1 MRVRM
6 HTKAPLFLFVDA
18 FNTRIHL
25 SGGDKINSFIS
36 WIGGKKALRD
46 EILLR
51 FPVQYTRYI
60 EVFGGGGWVLFHKL
74 PGRDF
79 EVYNDF
85 NGLLTNLYQCVRDK
99 PDELKNELR
108 YMLNSRRDFLYI
120 KETLHSENS
129 LTNVQKAA
137 YFYALVR
144 YSYGSGAEDFASQP
158 HSIWNDFPLIDAAS
172 ARLQKV
178 IVENKDFEKL
188 ITQYD
193 RDESFFYC
201 DPPYYKTENYYM
213 GGGFGREDHKRLA
226 DVLCSIKGKFLLSY
240 NDCEEIRELYNR
252 PGILIEGITRLSNL
266 AQRYESGKEYPELF
280 ISNYDTCEFL
290 NSCVQ
295 LSLFKNC
302 TNQIIAERKIIYDR
316 LNENLTNTNSC

>member
-1 MRVRM
+1 M
-6 HTKAPLFLFVDA
+6 
-18 FNTRIHL
+18 
-25 SGGDKINSFIS
+25 
-36 WIGGKKALRD
+36 
-46 EILLR
+46 
-51 FPVQYTRYI
+51 
-60 EVFGGGGWVLFHKL
+60 LFHKL
-74 PGRDF
+74 HGRDF

-99 PDELKNELR
+99 PDELKKELR
-108 YMLNSRRDFLYI
+108 YMLNSRRDFLHI

-144 YSYGSGAEDFASQP
+144 YSYGSGADDFASQP

-295 LSLFKNC
+295 LSLFKNY

>member
-1 MRVRM
+1 M

-99 PDELKNELR
+99 PDELKKELR
-108 YMLNSRRDFLYI
+108 YMLNSRRDFLHI

-226 DVLCSIKGKFLLSY
+226 DVLCSIKGKFFAFVQRLRGDSGS
-240 NDCEEIRELYNR
+240 C
-252 PGILIEGITRLSNL
+252 ITDL
-266 AQRYESGKEYPELF
+266 ES
-280 ISNYDTCEFL
+280 
-290 NSCVQ
+290 
-295 LSLFKNC
+295 SL
-302 TNQIIAERKIIYDR
+302 RV
-316 LNENLTNTNSC
+316 